1 MMENLFQSV
10 PITISKLDTA
20 QVSLQLWNP
29 LAEESRLQ
37 VPKLTEE
44 IPWLLEGLQYGF
56 VWK

>member
-1 MMENLFQSV
+1 MMEDMFQSV
-10 PITISKLDTA
+10 PITISKLDSA

-56 VWK
+56 V